1 MLPFYLSLPTAL
13 PALTRGKLALPL
25 GLVAGKPLRVGVAK
39 TAQAITRETPAHL
52 LLHRSTQK
60 MKEMM
65 ENGTLDETLMSLQEK
80 RVRFPSV
87 LCVATLPHNV
97 LGVRIRL
104 RDSTSLPCGGARLT
118 FGNRSERVS
127 TRLSDRKTLHS
138 LN

>member
-1 MLPFYLSLPTAL
+1 MVPFVLSLPTAL
-13 PALTRGKLALPL
+13 PALTRGKLAFPL

-87 LCVATLPHNV
+87 LCVVTLPHNV
-97 LGVRIRL
+97 LRVCTRL
-104 RDSTSLPCGGARLT
+104 RDSTSLPWGGARLT
-118 FGNRSERVS
+118 FGNWSERVS
-127 TRLSDRKTLHS
+127 LG
-138 LN
+138 